1 MEFSPDAKVFNH
13 LVNSQGNGS
22 MIIPRQDE
30 CNLELCFT
38 RQIKLGRAAEGSIAS
53 KALNDSHLKHPF
65 GIQEASDTEEIE
77 KKHES
82 DRIPAIFKTLKKA
95 RVITDLIDHLLGL
108 KIASLGHRQN
118 VPVSLNLIEIGIR
131 KYR

>member
-1 MEFSPDAKVFNH
+1 VEFSPDAKVFNH

-38 RQIKLGRAAEGSIAS
+38 RQVEVSRAAEGSIAS

-65 GIQEASDTEEIE
+65 GIQGASDTEEIE
-77 KKHES
+77 KKNES
-82 DRIPAIFKTLKKA
+82 DRFSSLFKALKKA
-95 RVITDLIDHLLGL
+95 RMITD
-108 KIASLGHRQN
+108 
-118 VPVSLNLIEIGIR
+118 VT
-131 KYR
+131 